1 MRFLPLLLLVFG
13 FVAMAAPPKT
23 LVIQTN
29 AQCGMCKAAIEKQ
42 LTSLEGVKDAVL
54 DLETK
59 QVTVTYK
66 GKKVDE
72 AQIRKAISDVGYQA
86 DDVAPNADAQAKLN
100 PCCQPKEEKA
110 GGCCAPKVG
119 AVSDEKAGGSCCEKG

>member
-1 MRFLPLLLLVFG
+1 MRILPILILVFA

-29 AQCGMCKAAIEKQ
+29 AQCGMCKASIEQQ
-42 LTSLEGVKDAVL
+42 LTSLNGVKEAVL

-66 GKKVDE
+66 GGKVDE
-72 AQIRKAISDVGYQA
+72 TQLRKAISDAGYQA
-86 DDVAPNADAQAKLN
+86 DEVAPNPEAQAKLMA
-100 PCCQPKEEKA
+100 CCQPEKA
-110 GGCCAPKVG
+110 KPGGCCAPKAG
-119 AVSDEKAGGSCCEKG
+119 ASCGKKAGTK

>member
-1 MRFLPLLLLVFG
+1 
-13 FVAMAAPPKT
+13 MAAPPKT

-29 AQCGMCKAAIEKQ
+29 AQCGMCKASIEKQ
-42 LTSLEGVKDAVL
+42 LTALDGVKEAVL

-72 AQIRKAISDVGYQA
+72 AKLRQAISDAGYQA
-86 DDVAPNADAQAKLN
+86 DDVAPNPDAQAKLMA
-100 PCCQPKEEKA
+100 CCQPKEAKA
-110 GGCCAPKVG
+110 GGCCAPKAG
-119 AVSDEKAGGSCCEKG
+119 ASCAKKEGTK

>member
-1 MRFLPLLLLVFG
+1 MRILPILLFVFA

-29 AQCGMCKAAIEKQ
+29 AQCGMCKASIEKQ
-42 LTSLEGVKDAVL
+42 LNALDGVKEAVL

-72 AQIRKAISDVGYQA
+72 AKLRQAISAAGYQA
-86 DDVAPNADAQAKLN
+86 DDVAPNPDAQAKLMA
-100 PCCQPKEEKA
+100 CCQPKEAKA
-110 GGCCAPKVG
+110 GGCCAPKAG
-119 AVSDEKAGGSCCEKG
+119 ASCAKKEGTK